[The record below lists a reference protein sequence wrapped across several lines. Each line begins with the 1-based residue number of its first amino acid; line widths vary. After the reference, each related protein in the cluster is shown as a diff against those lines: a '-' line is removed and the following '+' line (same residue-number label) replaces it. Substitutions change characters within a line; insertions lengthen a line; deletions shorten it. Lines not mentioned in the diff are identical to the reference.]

1 MKILYTL
8 HISIVLSGS
17 SIMYCKQSVMNK
29 LLYSDEST
37 VMYCSQCAMYKQ
49 LNADENTVHTTYQH
63 CIQWNYYHVLNTICN
78 VQTKVFRR
86 KYCHVLFTM
95 SNVQTTI
102 QYILVQ
108 LEVLSCILRTVR
120 IVLNYCMHYCHVLYT
135 LCIVQTTIFSWHGI
149 VSGCKLPGNCQQRI
163 YFNLFWPLLLLWCTG
178 CRYFH

>member
-29 LLYSDEST
+29 LQYSDEST

-49 LNADENTVHTTYQH
+49 LNADENTVYTTYQH

-102 QYILVQ
+102 QYIYTRTVRSTVMYSTHCQNCTKL
-108 LEVLSCILRTVR
+108 LYALLSCIVHIVHCANYYIQLAWYCVR
-120 IVLNYCMHYCHVLYT
+120 L
-135 LCIVQTTIFSWHGI
+135 
-149 VSGCKLPGNCQQRI
+149 
-163 YFNLFWPLLLLWCTG
+163 
-178 CRYFH
+178 